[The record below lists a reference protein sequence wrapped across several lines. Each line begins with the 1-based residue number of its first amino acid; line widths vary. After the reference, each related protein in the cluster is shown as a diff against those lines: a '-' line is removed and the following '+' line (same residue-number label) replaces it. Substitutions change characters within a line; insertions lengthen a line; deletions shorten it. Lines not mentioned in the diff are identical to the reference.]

1 MKKHTLL
8 ALLIATLPQSHAHA
22 QEVCQFLDHKGQ
34 IKVVTSK
41 LDVPARYKKTAQCID
56 ATDRNASGQLAAPNE
71 LNLAGSVRRED
82 MNTTLGRVELRWPR
96 NIEGLFGRTPN
107 RAVQEAASAISRT
120 LRQSAFPSELLSADI
135 SWNIVF
141 LDTRE
146 PSTQAQIPAY
156 LVHNC
161 HPGWMTPPANIYIVA
176 QRVAGDCSVTK
187 EQSRPGSTSGVADAE
202 LAEVLVHEFSHAV
215 EYQLLRGKRN
225 NADRLQAE
233 GFATWL
239 EHYAANQS
247 PMLNASGMEQK
258 RLSNARSSYQSSP
271 NSFAFARGDAGD
283 YARASMYFSA
293 IQNRFGVRGIVD
305 VYDTMSTSGVS
316 LFDAVEQ
323 RLGWRKTQFEDEV
336 ARLLR

>member
-1 MKKHTLL
+1 MKKFLFLTLL
-8 ALLIATLPQSHAHA
+8 VTVLPHDLVSA
-22 QEVCQFLDHKGQ
+22 QEVCRFLDHKGQ
-34 IKVVTSK
+34 VKVVTSK
-41 LDVPARYKKTAQCID
+41 LDIPARYKKTSQCINAD
-56 ATDRNASGQLAAPNE
+56 DKNATATLAAPHE
-71 LNLAGSVRRED
+71 VSLAGSVRRED
-82 MNTTLGRVELRWPR
+82 MNTTLGPVALRWPR

-120 LRQSAFPSELLSADI
+120 LRQSSFPSELLNADI
-135 SWNIVF
+135 LWNIVF

-146 PSTQAQIPAY
+146 PTTQAQIPPY

-187 EQSRPGSTSGVADAE
+187 SQSKPSNISGVADAE
-202 LAEVLVHEFSHAV
+202 LAEVLVHEFAHAI

-225 NADRLQAE
+225 TTDRLQAE

-239 EHYAANQS
+239 EHYAATQS
-247 PMLNASGMEQK
+247 PMLNATSMQQK
-258 RLSNARSSYQSSP
+258 RLSDARASYKSSP
-271 NSFAFARGDAGD
+271 TFVFARGDASD

-305 VYDTMSTSGVS
+305 VYDTMSSSGVS
-316 LFDAVEQ
+316 LFAAVEQ
-323 RLGWRKTQFEDEV
+323 RLGWRKEQFEDEV